1 MSDAVR
7 RYISKGVESSS
18 PLSLDQLLVDAV
30 LLIRGAILASRLVAR
45 TLHLQHISVPTR
57 HMLGTNTAVRTFRRL
72 QLTHALETRGP
83 RLIPGRGGDV
93 IAVDSLF
100 VALMVYC
107 CDVSVREKQSA
118 RKKGSRISLLSES
131 NRLG

>member
-1 MSDAVR
+1 
-7 RYISKGVESSS
+7 
-18 PLSLDQLLVDAV
+18 
-30 LLIRGAILASRLVAR
+30 
-45 TLHLQHISVPTR
+45 
-57 HMLGTNTAVRTFRRL
+57 MLGTNTAVRTFRRL

-107 CDVSVREKQSA
+107 CDVGVREKQSA
-118 RKKGSRISLLSES
+118 RKKGSRISLLSDS